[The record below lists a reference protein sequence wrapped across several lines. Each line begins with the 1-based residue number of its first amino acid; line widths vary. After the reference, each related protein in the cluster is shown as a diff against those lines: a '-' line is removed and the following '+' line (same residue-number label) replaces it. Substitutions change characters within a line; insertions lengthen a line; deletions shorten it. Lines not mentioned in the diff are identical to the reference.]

1 MNTKNRNGLFSITFA
16 ALLLLFAC
24 EQKATRVTIPES
36 LAGIKD
42 IVAGLDS
49 TVNSMYGWEP
59 SDSTYNRSIDTLVAN
74 IMNSHSLDQHKYS
87 LPSEETLAVNQKAYD
102 EARITWA
109 EFKRL
114 IYADN
119 YEKALNYYLCEG
131 DDDGKKNAG
140 DFLVFLKHST
150 QRYVFFSKVLFP
162 LMQEYKGNEYAL
174 KEYIDLLQFEKAM
187 EEVSIDIHFGI
198 DNYTPEV
205 YPYVILDLGRSLVK
219 IGKMDEAQELFD
231 DMLSGIYGLTEDA
244 LLANYVGTKY
254 AAELYLIDGKPD
266 WALATWDYFKEYM
279 EENKTDYD
287 EKDFARCMARID
299 EEMSTIHNKE

>member
-1 MNTKNRNGLFSITFA
+1 MNTKNRNGLFVITFA

-24 EQKATRVTIPES
+24 EQKATRITIPDS
-36 LAGIKD
+36 LAGIKG
-42 IVAGLDS
+42 IVARLDS

-59 SDSTYNRSIDTLVAN
+59 RDSTYNRSIDTLVADF
-74 IMNSHSLDQHKYS
+74 MNNLSSDQHKYS
-87 LPSEETLAVNQKAYD
+87 PLDEESLAVNQMAYD
-102 EARITWA
+102 EARVTWG

-114 IYADN
+114 IDADM
-119 YEKALNYYLCEG
+119 YEAALNYYLSEG
-131 DDDGKKNAG
+131 NDYIKKNSG

-162 LMQEYKGNEYAL
+162 LMQEYKGKGFAL
-174 KEYIDLLQFEKAM
+174 KEYIDLLQLEKAM
-187 EEVSIDIHFGI
+187 EEFVIDIHYGR
-198 DNYTPEV
+198 DDYTPEV
-205 YPYVILDLGRSLVK
+205 YPHVILDLGRSLVR

-254 AAELYLIDGKPD
+254 AADLYLIDGKPD
-266 WALATWDYFKEYM
+266 RALATWDYFKEYL

-287 EKDFARCMARID
+287 ENDFARCMARID
-299 EEMSTIHNKE
+299 EEMSTIQNKE